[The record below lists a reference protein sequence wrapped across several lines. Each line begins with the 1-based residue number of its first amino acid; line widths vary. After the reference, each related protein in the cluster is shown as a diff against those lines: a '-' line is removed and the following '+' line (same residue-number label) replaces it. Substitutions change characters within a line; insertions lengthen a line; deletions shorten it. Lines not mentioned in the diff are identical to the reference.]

1 MNLDKWIAR
10 KPVLTDGAWGTEL
23 QRRGLGVGE
32 CPDIWNLEN
41 PEAVESVAKAY
52 VEAGS
57 QVILTNTFRSNRIT
71 LAAHGLAAR
80 VREINLEGV
89 RISRRAAAGRSGVFA
104 SLGPTGKML
113 MMGETSETEVS
124 EAFREQAQLLADAGA
139 DALIFE
145 TMSDLAEA
153 RLGVLAALSTQLPVL
168 VSFVFDTGKQKDRT
182 MMGHPPEQVAKEMAE
197 AGAAAVGANCG
208 LGIAE
213 CIPICER
220 LHASS
225 SLPVWIKPNAGLP
238 EIVDGLPTYRISPE
252 EYASLVPS
260 VVNAG
265 ACFIGGCCGTQPP
278 FIAACARRLASMS

>member
-1 MNLDKWIAR
+1 MNLDRWTTR

-23 QRRGLGVGE
+23 QRQGLGLGE
-32 CPDIWNLEN
+32 CPDSWNLKK
-41 PEAVESVAKAY
+41 PEAVENVAKAY
-52 VEAGS
+52 VDAGS

-71 LAAHGLAAR
+71 LAGHGLVDR

-89 RISRRAAAGRSGVFA
+89 RISRRAAAGRAGVFA

-113 MMGETSETEVS
+113 MMAETSEAEVS

-145 TMSDLAEA
+145 TMSDLVEA
-153 RLGVLAALSTQLPVL
+153 RLGVIAALSTQLPVI
-168 VSFVFDTGKQKDRT
+168 VSFVFDTGKKKDRT
-182 MMGHPPEQVAKEMAE
+182 MMGHAPEQAAKEMAE
-197 AGAAAVGANCG
+197 AGASAVGANCG

-238 EIVDGLPTYRISPE
+238 EMIDGVPIYRISPE
-252 EYASLVPS
+252 EYASLVPAI
-260 VVNAG
+260 VKAG
-265 ACFIGGCCGTQPP
+265 ASFIGGCCGTQPP
-278 FIAACARRLASMS
+278 FIAACARRLAAMI

>member
-1 MNLDKWIAR
+1 MTLDKWVAR

-23 QRRGLGVGE
+23 QRRGLGLGE
-32 CPDIWNLEN
+32 CPDGWNLKK

-52 VEAGS
+52 VDAGS

-71 LAAHGLAAR
+71 LAGHGLADR
-80 VREINLEGV
+80 IREINLEGV
-89 RISRRAAAGRSGVFA
+89 RISRRAAAGQAGVFA

-113 MMGETSETEVS
+113 MMGETSEAEIS
-124 EAFREQAQLLADAGA
+124 DAFREQAQFLAEAGA

-153 RLGVLAALSTQLPVL
+153 RLGVMAALSTQLPVL

-182 MMGHPPEQVAKEMAE
+182 MMGHSPEQVAQKMAE

-220 LHASS
+220 LRVSS

-238 EIVDGLPTYRISPE
+238 EVVDGVPTYRISPE
-252 EYASLVPS
+252 EYASHVPAM
-260 VVNAG
+260 VKAG
-265 ACFIGGCCGTQPP
+265 ATFFGGCCGTQPS
-278 FIAACARRLASMS
+278 FIAACARRLASMI